1 MKKLIHSQSAFS
13 KKIHSRYYYFAVFP
27 HAATLMVLAMILLTA
42 LLYEGEP
49 FGLSAVPA
57 GWSKLFK
64 IGGYVFIFMLS
75 LVLALYIT
83 PARQV
88 SQAESVKTRSFL
100 FMLGVTGLFT
110 ITLGTIYWLYSW
122 LVFKGYN
129 LTAPNWALMV
139 LHTFYFSATVFL
151 FVQLLH
157 IFKNLKGK
165 MPLTFWSRPEHICL
179 NKIEITVKNVS
190 HIEANE
196 NYCNVYV
203 IEMFKPE
210 RILHRIK
217 FSEISKIFL
226 RYPDFYVVSRSFIV
240 HLQHVSTY
248 STHSGKLQLQIQG
261 QKEAINVSKD
271 KKDEILR
278 HLKRLNIEGRTGI

>member
-1 MKKLIHSQSAFS
+1 MKKSIRSQSHFS

-27 HAATLMVLAMILLTA
+27 HAITITLLAIVLLTA

-49 FGLSAVPA
+49 FGLSEVPD

-64 IGGYVFIFMLS
+64 IGGLVLIFMLG
-75 LVLALYIT
+75 LGLALYIT

-110 ITLGTIYWLYSW
+110 IALGTIYWLYAW
-122 LVFKGYN
+122 LVFQGYS
-129 LTAPNWALMV
+129 LSVQNWALMM

-157 IFKNLKGK
+157 IFKDLKK
-165 MPLTFWSRPEHICL
+165 KTPRIFWKLPERIYL
-179 NKIEITVKNVS
+179 NKTELTVKDVS

-203 IEMFKPE
+203 TGTLKSE
-210 RILHRIK
+210 RNIVRIT
-217 FSEISKIFL
+217 FAEISKNFL
-226 RYPDFYVVSRSFIV
+226 PYPDFYVVSRSFIV
-240 HLQHVSTY
+240 HLPHVTAYTIS
-248 STHSGKLQLQIQG
+248 SGKLQLQIQG

-271 KKDEILR
+271 KKNDILR
-278 HLKRLNIEGRTGI
+278 YLKRLNINERTGI